1 MVTLPPLPAVDLSL
15 YINEEQLKTRRKRS
29 SPSKRKKKEESS
41 GESGVESE
49 DESHDSEGEEGE
61 EVVRLR
67 KGSEGGWMLCVKVH
81 SGCLGFQ

>member
-1 MVTLPPLPAVDLSL
+1 MILCCLISKLSSLQPHGLISKLPPLCAPAVDLSL

-49 DESHDSEGEEGE
+49 DESHDSEGEGE
-61 EVVRLR
+61 DGE
-67 KGSEGGWMLCVKVH
+67 
-81 SGCLGFQ
+81 